1 MAKDN
6 IELDV
11 LLGQRIKKIVVDQN
25 TVFDEPRSKL
35 IADKVLIYLDTK
47 VLVIKPL
54 TETDEIEILIKDS
67 VARESSWVD
76 ILGEFVNSKLSY
88 TWQCFNTNNYFDVF
102 MLAFGS
108 LRPSM
113 AVLSEGSALNI
124 LVLEELC

>member
-6 IELDV
+6 IELEA
-11 LLGQRIKKIVVDQN
+11 LLGQRVKKIVVDQN
-25 TVFDEPRSKL
+25 TVFDAPRSKL
-35 IADKVLIYLDTK
+35 IVDKVLIYLETK